1 MNQLAFVIYA
11 HGRKVHAKLVKL
23 DCKSDIRNVTCPHCG
38 SKDHLSFIAE
48 ATQYSFVS
56 DMHWK
61 VFNCDQCHINVA
73 FQYEEEIPLAKMVER
88 MK

>member
-1 MNQLAFVIYA
+1 MRPLTFEIYA
-11 HGRKVHAKLVKL
+11 HGSRVHAKLIKL
-23 DCKSDIRNVTCPHCG
+23 DCKSDIRNVACPRCG

-48 ATQYSFVS
+48 ATQHSFVS

-73 FQYEEEIPLAKMVER
+73 FQYEAELSLSQIVER
-88 MK
+88 LK

>member
-1 MNQLAFVIYA
+1 MRTLAFIIYA

-23 DCKSDIRNVTCPHCG
+23 DKASDIRQVACPHCG
-38 SKDHLSFIAE
+38 SKSHLSFIAE

-61 VFNCDQCHINVA
+61 VYNCDQCNVNVC
-73 FQYEEEIPLAKMVER
+73 FQYEADVPLAKAVER
-88 MK
+88 LR